1 MIRPERLSRYRPQV
15 DVAILS
21 SVDLF
26 RDLNAEQLRAVAVVG
41 VERPYDAKQ
50 VIFREGESGDEI
62 FVVCWGSVRI
72 SKIIPGMGEEAMA
85 VLEPGASV
93 GEMMLVERKTPIRSA
108 DAIAH
113 TSCILGAIPR
123 DAFHA
128 LLDARPDISALVY
141 RNLAATLAVRLRE
154 TNERFRALFAM
165 SARW

>member
-1 MIRPERLSRYRPQV
+1 V
-15 DVAILS
+15 DVAILH

-26 RDLNAEQLRAVAVVG
+26 RDLNPEQLRAVAAVG
-41 VERPYDAKQ
+41 VERPYDSGQ
-50 VIFREGESGDEI
+50 VIFREGDSGEEI

-85 VLEPGASV
+85 VLEPGSSV
-93 GEMMLVERKTPIRSA
+93 GEMMLVERHAPIRSA

-123 DAFHA
+123 EAFHR
-128 LLDARPDISALVY
+128 LLDERSDISAHVY
-141 RNLAATLAVRLRE
+141 RNLATTLAVRLRE

>member
-1 MIRPERLSRYRPQV
+1 M
-15 DVAILS
+15 
-21 SVDLF
+21 
-26 RDLNAEQLRAVAVVG
+26 AVAAVG
-41 VERPYDAKQ
+41 VERPYDSGQ
-50 VIFREGESGDEI
+50 VIFREGDTGDEI

-93 GEMMLVERKTPIRSA
+93 GEMMLVERHAPVRSA

-113 TSCILGAIPR
+113 SSCILGAIPR
-123 DAFHA
+123 ETFQQ
-128 LLDARPDISALVY
+128 LLASRADISAHVY